1 MEMNILKE
9 LMNRTQKNSKLTSMS
24 LLGDKEVFIFDWNDP
39 VDIELIHKF
48 EKESNYILPTDY
60 KKFLMISNGATIFKS
75 EYEDDGYRLLGINE
89 ISKITK
95 DMIESGYDINDSW
108 YCFMQCLFS
117 DDVILFDLSKEK
129 NNIIDG
135 DVGYPSNEW
144 DYINMD
150 FTTFITR
157 LYQCN
162 GAMFWRW

>member
-1 MEMNILKE
+1 
-9 LMNRTQKNSKLTSMS
+9 
-24 LLGDKEVFIFDWNDP
+24 
-39 VDIELIHKF
+39 
-48 EKESNYILPTDY
+48 
-60 KKFLMISNGATIFKS
+60 MISNGATIFKS